1 MRFLVTEKLGPHK
14 FKTPEGYLICT
25 DAILS
30 RTGKQEYKRCE
41 LFGDACEDP
50 DKIVNV
56 DRTDAEVFDDKAM
69 ASFENKPICIEHP
82 DEDINVENHNDLS
95 VGFVRDIHKGEDNG
109 KPVMMGTLVIT
120 DKDAVEAIESGEY
133 KELSCGYDCD
143 IDDDSEP
150 CQRNIRGNHV
160 ALCKQGRAGIARIV
174 DSADSIGDADERI
187 KVGDASVH
195 ASSEHNNVGN
205 NWYGYYMVEHP
216 KYGTFYVSV
225 KTKGRRQEVQLDGTG
240 WNFIKS
246 KGYTTEQK
254 RWIAQHKSDIER
266 LGPGGTVA
274 DSTNDAGI
282 ARVVDGVGDMAKLS
296 ADESATLKAMIEGG
310 AGKRLYERLSYDK
323 PVTIHLTQEDKELLR
338 WHRDENQYLTNK
350 EKTLLKKLVGDH
362 KVNDVNELTKF
373 KIALRNISKMYSND
387 PGIEYVTSVLRNLG
401 YEVTID
407 SIDGWRENK
416 NVPGEHIKKYRMN
429 ITLDGKE
436 HHFIV
441 ILYADMGVWKVK
453 EINAYMLD
461 SNTKQGDS
469 MKDIQATK
477 TPGTD
482 KIIYVMQSDIDKNLY
497 FYIGKTFAM
506 KEGAWGYTKFE
517 MGDDTPEKIK
527 GELARNGWHQVANGP
542 ARVID
547 ISDERLIKRTE
558 LKVGMNIRWKHHGE
572 QYEGRIKRVEQNGSY
587 TKVDY
592 EDKRGIGA
600 SFAFENEPISTTD
613 SWAEVEEENYKK
625 ANKPVGAKDE
635 TEKNFKIYVK
645 NAFGAYKV
653 ADWPAVSKEAAVK
666 EFLEMNPAYRN
677 KGIIEARDSVS
688 DSKKEQL
695 FTIEYKQDDVTYIRK
710 VRANSIEDAISKVKD
725 NAHKVVVFTNQ
736 VLNELGKNNS
746 IGKYDRVVQAM
757 RSLYS
762 ESLLP
767 DDELKTLIRKKV
779 PEYIKKYVK
788 E

>member
-41 LFGDACEDP
+41 LFGDTCEDP

-56 DRTDAEVFDDKAM
+56 ERTDDEVFSDKAM
-69 ASFENKPICIEHP
+69 ASFENKAVCIEHP
-82 DEDINVENHNDLS
+82 DHDVNAENHNELA

-120 DKDAVEAIESGEY
+120 DKDAVEAVESGEY

-143 IDDDSEP
+143 IDDDDEP

-174 DSADSIGDADERI
+174 DSVD
-187 KVGDASVH
+187 
-195 ASSEHNNVGN
+195 
-205 NWYGYYMVEHP
+205 
-216 KYGTFYVSV
+216 
-225 KTKGRRQEVQLDGTG
+225 
-240 WNFIKS
+240 
-246 KGYTTEQK
+246 
-254 RWIAQHKSDIER
+254 
-266 LGPGGTVA
+266 
-274 DSTNDAGI
+274 DAGI
-282 ARVVDGVGDMAKLS
+282 KVWQVRQGYAIVVKRYWKQYGRNAFVDATESSIEAARYHRGSL
-296 ADESATLKAMIEGG
+296 
-310 AGKRLYERLSYDK
+310 ERNDK
-323 PVTIHLTQEDKELLR
+323 MEFVI
-338 WHRDENQYLTNK
+338 
-350 EKTLLKKLVGDH
+350 
-362 KVNDVNELTKF
+362 
-373 KIALRNISKMYSND
+373 
-387 PGIEYVTSVLRNLG
+387 
-401 YEVTID
+401 ID
-407 SIDGWRENK
+407 CN
-416 NVPGEHIKKYRMN
+416 
-429 ITLDGKE
+429 DGKYKIE
-436 HHFIV
+436 
-441 ILYADMGVWKVK
+441 DEG
-453 EINAYMLD
+453 
-461 SNTKQGDS
+461 

-497 FYIGKTFAM
+497 FYIGKTFSM

-517 MGDDTPEKIK
+517 MSGTTPEQLKA
-527 GELARNGWHQVANGP
+527 ELSKNGWHQVTNGP

-547 ISDERLIKRTE
+547 MNDERLIKRTE
-558 LKVGMNIRWKHHGE
+558 LNVGMNIRWKYHGE
-572 QYEGRIKRVEQNGSY
+572 QYEGRIKHVEQKGSY
-587 TKVDY
+587 TKIDY

-600 SFAFENEPISTTD
+600 SFAFENEPITTTD
-613 SWAEVEEENYKK
+613 SWTEVEEENYKK
-625 ANKPVGAKDE
+625 ANKPIGAKDE
-635 TEKNFKIYVK
+635 EYVQLPRGRFMVVTKTKEELEKEGYGYHHSDRGYSVYVK
-645 NAFGAYKV
+645 NNQAV
-653 ADWPAVSKEAAVK
+653 AIKDSVK
-666 EFLEMNPAYRN
+666 E
-677 KGIIEARDSVS
+677 K
-688 DSKKEQL
+688 L
-695 FTIEYKQDDVTYIRK
+695 FTIEFEKDGITHIHK

-725 NAHKVVVFTNQ
+725 NGHKVVVFTNQ

-767 DDELKTLIRKKV
+767 DNELKILIRKKV

>member
-1 MRFLVTEKLGPHK
+1 MRFLVAEKLGPHK

-41 LFGDACEDP
+41 LFGDTCEDP

-56 DRTDAEVFDDKAM
+56 ERTDDEVFSDKAM
-69 ASFENKPICIEHP
+69 ASFENKAVCIEHP
-82 DEDINVENHNDLS
+82 DHDVNAENHNELA

-120 DKDAVEAIESGEY
+120 DKDAVEAVESGEY

-143 IDDDSEP
+143 IDDDGEP

-174 DSADSIGDADERI
+174 DSVD
-187 KVGDASVH
+187 
-195 ASSEHNNVGN
+195 
-205 NWYGYYMVEHP
+205 
-216 KYGTFYVSV
+216 
-225 KTKGRRQEVQLDGTG
+225 
-240 WNFIKS
+240 
-246 KGYTTEQK
+246 
-254 RWIAQHKSDIER
+254 
-266 LGPGGTVA
+266 
-274 DSTNDAGI
+274 DAGI
-282 ARVVDGVGDMAKLS
+282 KVWQVRQGYAIVVKRYWKQYGRNAFVDATESSIEAARYHRGSLERNDKMEFVIVDC
-296 ADESATLKAMIEGG
+296 
-310 AGKRLYERLSYDK
+310 
-323 PVTIHLTQEDKELLR
+323 
-338 WHRDENQYLTNK
+338 N
-350 EKTLLKKLVGDH
+350 
-362 KVNDVNELTKF
+362 
-373 KIALRNISKMYSND
+373 
-387 PGIEYVTSVLRNLG
+387 
-401 YEVTID
+401 
-407 SIDGWRENK
+407 
-416 NVPGEHIKKYRMN
+416 
-429 ITLDGKE
+429 DGKYKIE
-436 HHFIV
+436 
-441 ILYADMGVWKVK
+441 DEG
-453 EINAYMLD
+453 
-461 SNTKQGDS
+461 

-497 FYIGKTFAM
+497 FYIGKTFSM

-527 GELARNGWHQVANGP
+527 AELARNGWHQVASGP

-547 ISDERLIKRTE
+547 TSDLMLSGRYVYFDFAEVKGKSLKQEIERKYNSKFNEKIKVKRLDKHWVPGKKEVEIQVFADGMHENYDGFWAVVQATE
-558 LKVGMNIRWKHHGE
+558 EESKQLKDDW
-572 QYEGRIKRVEQNGSY
+572 
-587 TKVDY
+587 T
-592 EDKRGIGA
+592 
-600 SFAFENEPISTTD
+600 
-613 SWAEVEEENYKK
+613 EVEEKNYEK

-635 TEKNFKIYVK
+635 AEKNFKIYVK

-666 EFLEMNPAYRN
+666 EFLEANPAYRN
-677 KGIIEARDSVS
+677 KGIIEARDSATQ
-688 DSKKEQL
+688 DSKEQL
-695 FTIEYKQDDVTYIRK
+695 FTIEYEQDGVMHVRK
-710 VRANSIEDAISKVKD
+710 VRASSIEDAISKVKD
-725 NAHKVVVFTNQ
+725 DGHKVVVFTKQ
-736 VLNELGKNNS
+736 VLNEMGKNNS

-767 DDELKTLIRKKV
+767 DNELKELIRKKV